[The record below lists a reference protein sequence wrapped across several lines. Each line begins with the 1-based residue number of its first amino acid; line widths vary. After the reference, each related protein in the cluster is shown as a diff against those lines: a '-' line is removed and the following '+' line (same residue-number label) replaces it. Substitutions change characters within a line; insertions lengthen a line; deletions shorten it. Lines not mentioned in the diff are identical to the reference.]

1 MSVSPYTSS
10 FMQVLGLT
18 TLEVQ
23 DRQRR
28 GLVNRVRARLWFEYG
43 SIVIRNLATW
53 FNALVVPAS
62 IALYHLEEYRGAIA
76 VMGMMVINTIVGLTQ
91 EIVAK
96 ARLDRL
102 TLVAATKVQVI
113 RDGKIQS
120 ISTEE
125 VVQDDVLQL
134 VVGEMIV
141 ADGLVLE
148 SHFLEVDEALL
159 TGEADPVPR
168 QAGEKLLAGSF
179 CVTGEGC
186 YRAEQV
192 GEHSTAQKIAQQA
205 RLHRYAA
212 GPIQQAIDRTV
223 RLLTYAAISLSAFY
237 LIRFWLTAFPQTE
250 LAQMVAATITSM
262 VPQGLV
268 LSATLALTLGAIRLT
283 RRGAVVQRLDAVESM
298 AAVNVLCLDKTGT
311 LTTNRLQLEKLIA
324 LSPDVPEQLVRDRL
338 RHFVSSAVDQTNK
351 VLSALRDAVGQTTI
365 EKLDELPF
373 KAQNRFSAVQVRDAE
388 GKRTLVLGAAE
399 ALLSYLAPS
408 LRVHIESVWRKQ
420 LPSGL
425 RLLLFLDSTTSA
437 AVESW
442 QQPGTLQP
450 LALLGFRDEVR
461 PEAVAA
467 LSTLHDQGID
477 FKILSGDNP
486 TTVWSTLSG
495 LALPMKDE
503 EVVSGEDLASSTDAN
518 ELIQQARVFGRLSPQ
533 QKLQIISTLQKQG
546 RFVAMLGD
554 GVNDIL
560 SIKQADLGIA
570 MGAGSTATKSVAGLV
585 LWNNDF
591 NLLPAAMNEARIVV
605 HNLRR
610 ASKLFLVKNVY
621 TIVLILAV
629 LAFSSLTFPY
639 LPQQVTLL
647 NLLTV
652 GLPAMVLLLGRTTA
666 GTTDRSQFY
675 REIGVF
681 VLQTGVVLGLAGTVL
696 LMISAW
702 GRADSTMMQRTL
714 LLALMVLLAIQTVF
728 RVIRKELNWTSLND
742 WLLLILTAVAVMMF
756 QLLTQWSRSADFFRL
771 EPLSWAEW
779 TFVLAVAIPVVII
792 MEVWDQRTRASS
804 RQSADKGIRS

>member
-1 MSVSPYTSS
+1 MPVT
-10 FMQVLGLT
+10 GLT
-18 TLEVQ
+18 SLEVL
-23 DRQRR
+23 DRQQR
-28 GLVNRVRARLWFEYG
+28 GLVNRVKTRLWFEYG
-43 SIVIRNLATW
+43 SIVVRNLATW
-53 FNALVVPAS
+53 FNALVVPSS

-76 VMGMMVINTIVGLTQ
+76 VMGMMVINTIVGLAQ
-91 EIVAK
+91 EIIAK

-102 TLVAATKVQVI
+102 TLVAATQVRVV
-113 RDGKIQS
+113 RDGNTQS

-134 VVGEMIV
+134 AVGELIV
-141 ADGLVLE
+141 ADGTVLE
-148 SHFLEVDEALL
+148 SRFLEVDEALL

-168 QAGEKLLAGSF
+168 QAGERLLAGSF
-179 CVTGEGC
+179 CVTGEGY

-192 GEHSTAQKIAQQA
+192 GAQSTAQQIAQQA

-223 RLLTYAAISLSAFY
+223 RLLSYAAISLSALY
-237 LIRFWLTAFPQTE
+237 LIRFWLTHFPEAE

-268 LSATLALTLGAIRLT
+268 LTATLALTLGAIRLT
-283 RRGAVVQRLDAVESM
+283 RRGAVVQRLDAVEAM

-311 LTTNRLQLEKLIA
+311 LTTNRLQLEA
-324 LSPDVPEQLVRDRL
+324 LTALNPDVPEQIVSDRIRL
-338 RHFVSSAVDQTNK
+338 FVSAAVDQTNK
-351 VLSALRDAVGQTTI
+351 VLSALRDTVGQATV

-373 KAQNRFSAVQVRDAE
+373 KAQNRFSAVQVRDGD

-399 ALLSYLAPS
+399 ALLSFLDS
-408 LRVHIESVWRKQ
+408 STRSRVETAWRDQ
-420 LPSGL
+420 LSSGL
-425 RLLLFLDSTTSA
+425 RLLLFMESTASVS
-437 AVESW
+437 VESW
-442 QQPGTLQP
+442 QPPGTLLP

-467 LSTLHDQGID
+467 LSALHDQGIA

-486 TTVWSTLSG
+486 TTVRATLSG

-503 EVVSGEDLASSTDAN
+503 EVISGEDLAASTDAN
-518 ELIQQARVFGRLSPQ
+518 ELIQRARVFGRLSPQ
-533 QKLQIISTLQKQG
+533 QKLQIISTLQRQG

-570 MGAGSTATKSVAGLV
+570 MGAGSAATKSVAGLV

-629 LAFSSLTFPY
+629 LLFSSLAFPY

-652 GLPAMVLLLGRTTA
+652 GLPAMVLLLGRTT
-666 GTTDRSQFY
+666 GGGTDRSQFY
-675 REIGVF
+675 REIGLF
-681 VLQTGVVLGLAGTVL
+681 VLQTGIVLGIAGTVL

-702 GRADSTMMQRTL
+702 GRGDTPMLQRTL
-714 LLALMVLLAIQTVF
+714 LLALMIVLAIQTVF
-728 RVIRKELNWTSLND
+728 RVIRQELSWKTFND
-742 WLLLILTAVAVMMF
+742 WLLLTLTGIAVLMF
-756 QLLTQWSRSADFFRL
+756 LLMTQWSRSADFFRL
-771 EPLSWAEW
+771 QSLSLAEW
-779 TFVLAVAIPVVII
+779 GLVLAVVFPAAII
-792 MEVWDQRTRASS
+792 MEIMDRQTQNNS
-804 RQSADKGIRS
+804 RRSVSKDHPS

>member
-1 MSVSPYTSS
+1 
-10 FMQVLGLT
+10 MQVTGLT
-18 TLEVQ
+18 LLEVQ

-28 GLVNRVRARLWFEYG
+28 GLVNRVKTRLWFEYG
-43 SIVIRNLATW
+43 SIVVRNLATW
-53 FNALVVPAS
+53 FNALVVPAA

-76 VMGMMVINTIVGLTQ
+76 VMGMMVINTVVGLAQ
-91 EIVAK
+91 EIIAK
-96 ARLDRL
+96 ARLERL
-102 TLVAATKVQVI
+102 TLVAATQVRVI
-113 RDGKIQS
+113 RDGKAQA

-134 VVGEMIV
+134 AVGELIV
-141 ADGLVLE
+141 ADGTVLE
-148 SHFLEVDEALL
+148 SQFLEVDEALL

-168 QAGEKLLAGSF
+168 RAGERLLAGSF
-179 CVTGEGC
+179 CVTGEGY

-192 GEHSTAQKIAQQA
+192 GAQSTAQKIAQEA

-223 RLLTYAAISLSAFY
+223 RLLSYAAISLSALY
-237 LIRFWLTAFPQTE
+237 LIRFWLTQFPETE

-268 LSATLALTLGAIRLT
+268 LTATLALTLGAIRLT
-283 RRGAVVQRLDAVESM
+283 RRGAVVQRLDAVEAM

-311 LTTNRLQLEKLIA
+311 LTTNRLQLEKLSILNA
-324 LSPDVPEQLVRDRL
+324 DVPEQMVRDRIRL
-338 RHFVSSAVDQTNK
+338 FVSAAVDQTNK
-351 VLSALRDAVGQTTI
+351 VLSSLRDTVGQAAV

-373 KAQNRFSAVQVRDAE
+373 KAQNRFSAVQVRDGE

-399 ALLSYLAPS
+399 ALLSFLDSSTKSHVEA
-408 LRVHIESVWRKQ
+408 VWKDQ
-420 LPSGL
+420 LSSGL
-425 RLLLFLDSTTSA
+425 RLLLLMESSGSVS
-437 AVESW
+437 VESW
-442 QQPGTLQP
+442 QQPGTLRP

-467 LSTLHDQGID
+467 LSALHDQGIA

-486 TTVWSTLSG
+486 TTVRATLSG
-495 LALPMKDE
+495 LALPMKDD
-503 EVVSGEDLASSTDAN
+503 EVVSGEDLTASSDAN
-518 ELIQQARVFGRLSPQ
+518 ELIQRARVFGRLSPQ
-533 QKLQIISTLQKQG
+533 QKLQIISTLQRQG

-570 MGAGSTATKSVAGLV
+570 MGAGSAATKSVAGLV
-585 LWNNDF
+585 LWNNNF
-591 NLLPAAMNEARIVV
+591 NLLPAAMDEARIVV

-629 LAFSSLTFPY
+629 LLFSSLAFPY

-652 GLPAMVLLLGRTTA
+652 GLPAMVLLLGRTI
-666 GTTDRSQFY
+666 GTGTDRSQFY
-675 REIGVF
+675 REIGLF
-681 VLQTGVVLGLAGTVL
+681 VLQTGVVLGLAGTAL

-702 GRADSTMMQRTL
+702 GRGDSPMLQRTL
-714 LLALMVLLAIQTVF
+714 LLALMIVLAIQTVF
-728 RVIRKELNWTSLND
+728 RVIRQELSWKSLND
-742 WLLLILTAVAVMMF
+742 WLLLTLTIVAVLMF
-756 QLLTQWSRSADFFRL
+756 LLMTQWSQSADFFRL
-771 EPLSWAEW
+771 QPLSLAEW
-779 TFVLAVAIPVVII
+779 GLVLAVAFPAAII
-792 MEVWDQRTRASS
+792 MEVWDRRNRNSS
-804 RQSADKGIRS
+804 RQGVSKGHYS